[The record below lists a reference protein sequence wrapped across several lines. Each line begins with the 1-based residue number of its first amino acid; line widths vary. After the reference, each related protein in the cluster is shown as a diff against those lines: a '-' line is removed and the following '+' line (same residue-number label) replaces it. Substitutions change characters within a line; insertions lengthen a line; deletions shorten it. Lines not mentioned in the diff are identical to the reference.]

1 MTLDAGLV
9 AIGALGIIVVL
20 CSRAVRHLPV
30 SEALVA
36 LVVGVL
42 LGPEVTGIAEF
53 PEGTTLLHSVS
64 ELVMAVALMAIA
76 LRYPWPTVW
85 RERRPLAWVLTVGM
99 VAMAAIV
106 AGLASWILGLG
117 AGAAVLIGGI
127 LAPTDPVLSASVVTG
142 DPAEEALPERL
153 RSLLSMEA
161 GANDGL
167 ALPIV
172 VAGLAMVHGDGLR
185 HVGIEGLWP
194 VVLAVAMGWVI
205 GELAGRAFAA
215 LDEARDIESSAFF
228 VFTLVLALFTL
239 GAINIVGGDGIL
251 GVLLA
256 GLAYNRAVGERI
268 YETEREVEEGINRV
282 LMLPVF
288 VLFGVILPWGG
299 WSDLGTTGIVFAVA
313 VLVLRR
319 LPVMIGLS
327 PVLPL
332 DRRGIAFYGWFGPMG
347 VAALFFVTLALEEEV
362 AIPELWPAVA
372 LVVAFST
379 LVHGL
384 TAAPGR
390 QLYQRS
396 GAPSE

>member
-9 AIGALGIIVVL
+9 TIGAMGIVVVL
-20 CSRAVRHLPV
+20 ASRTIRHLPV

-42 LGPEVTGIAEF
+42 LGPEVTGVAEF

-64 ELVMAVALMAIA
+64 EIVMAIALMAIA
-76 LRYPWPTVW
+76 LRFPWPTVW
-85 RERRPLAWVLTVGM
+85 RERRPLTWVLLIGM
-99 VAMAAIV
+99 PAMAAVV
-106 AGLASWILGLG
+106 AGLASWVLGLG
-117 AGAAVLIGGI
+117 AGVAVLIGGI

-142 DPAEEALPERL
+142 DPALEALPERL
-153 RSLLSMEA
+153 RALLSLEA

-172 VAGLAMVHGDGLR
+172 VAGLAMVHGHGLR
-185 HVGIEGLWP
+185 HFAVEGLWSVALA
-194 VVLAVAMGWVI
+194 VVLGWIV
-205 GELAGRAFAA
+205 GELAGRAFRA
-215 LDEARDIESSAFF
+215 LDEIHDIESSAFF
-228 VFTLVLALFTL
+228 VFTVVLALFTL
-239 GAINIVGGDGIL
+239 GLVNIVGGDGIL

-299 WSDLGTTGIVFAVA
+299 WSELGTAGIVFVVA
-313 VLVLRR
+313 VLLLRR
-319 LPVMIGLS
+319 IPVIVGLS
-327 PVLPL
+327 PALPL
-332 DRRGIAFYGWFGPMG
+332 ERRGLAFYGWFGPMG
-347 VAALFFVTLALEEEV
+347 VAALFFVTLALEEGV
-362 AIPELWPAVA
+362 TDPELWPAVA
-372 LVVAFST
+372 LVVAAST

-390 QLYQRS
+390 QLYERS
-396 GAPSE
+396 NAPSR